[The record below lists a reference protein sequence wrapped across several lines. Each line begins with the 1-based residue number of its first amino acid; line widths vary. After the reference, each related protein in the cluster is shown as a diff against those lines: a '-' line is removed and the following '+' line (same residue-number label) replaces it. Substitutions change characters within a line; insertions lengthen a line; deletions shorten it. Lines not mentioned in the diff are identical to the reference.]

1 MLHWAGWVVQL
12 KAKSAERDAL
22 LDESRRLAA
31 LLAESH
37 RIAHLGFL
45 VADRDLQR
53 IRWHGVGLPQIN
65 SGLADSSI
73 ATVLRDMVRPQ
84 DHPLLEQALH
94 RLQRDG
100 QSAFDLPLRG
110 QDGSYRW
117 YQIAAHL
124 DAKQPAGRSEEHT
137 SELQSLMR
145 ISYAVFCLKKKKTQK
160 ENHT

>member
-1 MLHWAGWVVQL
+1 M
-12 KAKSAERDAL
+12 
-22 LDESRRLAA
+22 
-31 LLAESH
+31 
-37 RIAHLGFL
+37 RISDWSSDVCSSDLLGFL